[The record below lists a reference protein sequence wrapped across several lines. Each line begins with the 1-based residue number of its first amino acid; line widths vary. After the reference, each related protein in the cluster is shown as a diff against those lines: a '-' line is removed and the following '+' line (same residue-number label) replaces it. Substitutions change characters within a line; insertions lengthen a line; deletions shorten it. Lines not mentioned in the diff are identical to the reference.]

1 MMNFNTSLLHAGEEL
16 SEKYGS
22 TLAPIY
28 QNTAFRQNSAEELEN
43 IFCNRSPGY
52 CYTRVANPTITAL
65 ENRINKI
72 EGGLGTIATSSGMSA
87 IFNAV
92 TNIVESGEEIVSSA
106 SLYGGTIDLFKDLEA
121 FGIKTVYVENNNFE
135 SYEAAITDR
144 TRLIFCEMIGNP
156 CLDVTDVDK
165 LAEIAHK
172 HGLPLVVDNTV
183 ATAYL
188 FKAIEH
194 GADVVVNSTSKYING
209 NSNSIGGALT
219 YSGKFKFDKEKYK
232 GIVEFSKFGP
242 FAYIAKLRNGL
253 FRNSGACMSPNTA
266 YMNLIGIETMGLRM
280 ERACSN
286 ALELARHL
294 ENNYREITVNYPGLE
309 SSKWHEVAK
318 RELSGG
324 FGAILTIRVGSKENA
339 FKLINE
345 LKLAYKASNI
355 GDTKTLVLHPA
366 STISLHS
373 TPKQQEDAGVFD
385 DLIRVSVGIEDIE
398 DLKADFDQAI
408 AKINEE
414 NKNG

>member
-1 MMNFNTSLLHAGEEL
+1 MNFNTSLLHAGEEQ

-28 QNTAFRQNSAEELEN
+28 QNTAFRQNSAEDLEN
-43 IFCNRSPGY
+43 IFCNKAPGY

-92 TNIVESGEEIVSSA
+92 TNIVESGEEIVSSS

-135 SYEAAITDR
+135 AYEAAINEK

-156 CLDVTDVDK
+156 CLDVTDVDR
-165 LAEIAHK
+165 LAQIAHE
-172 HGLPLVVDNTV
+172 HGIPLVVDNTV

-188 FKAIEH
+188 FKAIDH

-209 NSNSIGGALT
+209 NSNSIGGVLT
-219 YSGKFKFDKEKYK
+219 YSGKLKFDKEKYK
-232 GIVEFSKFGP
+232 GIAEFSKFGP

-280 ERACSN
+280 ERSCSN
-286 ALELARHL
+286 ALELARYL
-294 ENNYREITVNYPGLE
+294 ESNYGDITVNYPGLE
-309 SSKWHEVAK
+309 SSKWYEVAK
-318 RELSGG
+318 KELTGG
-324 FGAILTIRVGSKENA
+324 FGAILTIRVGSKERA

-385 DLIRVSVGIEDIE
+385 DLIRVSVGIEDID

-408 AKINEE
+408 EKIN
-414 NKNG
+414 GII